1 MVSIRTGS
9 TVVCATQWS
18 GSMHTVRVY
27 NIEVFDA
34 IDLKDQLITAGLVVD
49 QDFEW
54 AWITADYDQFTGWT
68 RKKHA
73 EFRFRDPAMATFYQL
88 KWA

>member
-1 MVSIRTGS
+1 
-9 TVVCATQWS
+9 
-18 GSMHTVRVY
+18 MHTVRVY

-68 RKKHA
+68 RQKHV

-88 KWA
+88 KWLR